1 MSKYSGEGYYPNLNF
16 CFFIL
21 ALVCLDQEPYFIDTA
36 LVLVV
41 PYVHNMYVYIPRNK
55 SVESH
60 SCDAVNKIED
70 MFFYQRD
77 YESGLSFEK

>member
-1 MSKYSGEGYYPNLNF
+1 
-16 CFFIL
+16 
-21 ALVCLDQEPYFIDTA
+21 
-36 LVLVV
+36 
-41 PYVHNMYVYIPRNK
+41 MYVYIPRNK